1 MFRETSVRFDF
12 TKLASLEKVT
22 AHIYCLYATPR
33 EVSRVEAALRRAVD
47 VHPNNVILEMERF
60 GEEEMDFSFTGEKEE
75 VNGHLVN
82 SFVRIIL
89 TTHHGGLIDYGHNTT

>member
-1 MFRETSVRFDF
+1 M
-12 TKLASLEKVT
+12 
-22 AHIYCLYATPR
+22 
-33 EVSRVEAALRRAVD
+33 EAALRRAVD

-82 SFVRIIL
+82 SVVRIIL
-89 TTHHGGLIDYGHNTT
+89 TTHHGGLVDYGHNTT

>member
-47 VHPNNVILEMERF
+47 VHPNNVILEMTRF
-60 GEEEMDFSFTGEKEE
+60 GEEEMDVPFTGEEEE
-75 VNGHLVN
+75 VHGHL
-82 SFVRIIL
+82 FLHYFHIIL
-89 TTHHGGLIDYGHNTT
+89 TIIMVALFTT